1 MRHIVVHL
9 CPVGA
14 LLFYLS
20 MGFNVTH
27 KFEDFLLCD
36 WLDNLCWFDVKLLV
50 DPSGAKFSWE
60 MSNNFYSKAIKK
72 VLLSLG
78 IAALHLVHLG
88 GNLGPKPL
96 EMLEESD
103 AICQLGNWNP
113 SM

>member
-1 MRHIVVHL
+1 
-9 CPVGA
+9 
-14 LLFYLS
+14 
-20 MGFNVTH
+20 
-27 KFEDFLLCD
+27 
-36 WLDNLCWFDVKLLV
+36 
-50 DPSGAKFSWE
+50 